1 MLIDEIKK
9 ANMLALKNKDKDAR
23 AALSVVINKYN
34 LAAIELKTNGKEISD
49 QDLVSIIMKSCK
61 ELAEEKEGFAKV
73 NNLERLEGIKRQE
86 EVLKSYLPKML
97 SEDEIRQEILKLE
110 DKSIPS
116 VMKHFKTNFV
126 GKVDMGLVSKVARS
140 I

>member
-1 MLIDEIKK
+1 
-9 ANMLALKNKDKDAR
+9 
-23 AALSVVINKYN
+23 
-34 LAAIELKTNGKEISD
+34 
-49 QDLVSIIMKSCK
+49 
-61 ELAEEKEGFAKV
+61 
-73 NNLERLEGIKRQE
+73 
-86 EVLKSYLPKML
+86 ML

>member
-73 NNLERLEGIKRQE
+73 NNLERLEGIKRQ
-86 EVLKSYLPKML
+86 
-97 SEDEIRQEILKLE
+97 R
-110 DKSIPS
+110 
-116 VMKHFKTNFV
+116 
-126 GKVDMGLVSKVARS
+126 RS
-140 I
+140 S